1 VLDGQRR
8 GLRLKESLG
17 REDHINAKDTSSLGI
32 LRKVAQIR
40 RSNLMKTFQNS
51 LLIRR
56 TSYSRPT
63 RRKKTEPAINSE
75 NMPSPKK
82 GR

>member
-8 GLRLKESLG
+8 RGLRPKESLG
-17 REDHINAKDTSSLGI
+17 REDHINAKDASSLGI
-32 LRKVAQIR
+32 LRKVAQIH

-56 TSYSRPT
+56 TSHNRPT
-63 RRKKTEPAINSE
+63 RRKKIRTCN
-75 NMPSPKK
+75 KF
-82 GR
+82 